1 MKRYDKPLSA
11 EELAA
16 LPDSEIDYSDIP
28 ETDEAFWRDAQFV
41 MPEQKKKISIRLN
54 PHTLDFFQREGAATK
69 PASAPCSMLTLPR
82 MSSASS
88 F

>member
-54 PHTLDFFQREGAATK
+54 PHTLDFFQREGRGYQTRISAVLDAYVAAHEQ
-69 PASAPCSMLTLPR
+69 R
-82 MSSASS
+82 
-88 F
+88 